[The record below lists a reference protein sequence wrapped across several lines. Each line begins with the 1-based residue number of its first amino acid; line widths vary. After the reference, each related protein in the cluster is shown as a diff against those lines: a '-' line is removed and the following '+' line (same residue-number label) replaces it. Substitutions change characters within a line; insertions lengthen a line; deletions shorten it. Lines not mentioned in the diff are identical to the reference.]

1 MEIVLKVDKEFN
13 EICENAGT
21 RAEVVLKCFMWDV
34 MIAGEGQR
42 PALGSGGML
51 EQLREYAWGYF
62 MQLNYPEQFRR

>member
-1 MEIVLKVDKEFN
+1 MEITLKVDKVFKEM
-13 EICENAGT
+13 CENAGT

-42 PALGSGGML
+42 PEAGHSVM

-62 MQLNYPEQFRR
+62 MRLNFPERYKP